1 MLFQDRFEA
10 GPLLASRLADLRD
23 PADTV
28 VLTLLPGAVAVGFVG
43 YEAARSL
50 VVYLPRSKGRTRY
63 STARLAAQ
71 FDAVIDVDQT
81 HVLQPLEISSQLER
95 GSEVPETHP
104 LAV

>member
-28 VLTLLPGAVAVGFVG
+28 GLALLRGAVPVAIVG
-43 YEAARSL
+43 YEARSL

-63 STARLAAQ
+63 FTARLAAQ

-81 HVLQPLEISSQLER
+81 HVLQPLEITLQWGAAAR
-95 GSEVPETHP
+95 CWRPIR
-104 LAV
+104 